1 MSVYSAIFT
10 LKKRVYYVIM
20 PEVVTKGYKFVII
33 SYIHAINITDMKF
46 TKGEKYSMTKSRIKR
61 IAVVLLTTV
70 LMATS
75 VFGVSAAAKS
85 LEYSASASY
94 KNSVYYERLMNV
106 KLTGDQV
113 TDIVNVAKSQ
123 VGYHESSY
131 YDYSGSSTG
140 SGNVT
145 EYGRW
150 YGRQGYWCN
159 VFASWCGYVAGIPS
173 SIYPKLTSVGNSYYS
188 TLPSV
193 GAECF
198 AFSSGRP
205 LQAGD
210 LIFCCTCSGGYG
222 CIDHV
227 GLVVDVDENTIYTV
241 EGNMSDQVKACQ
253 YPASSGYSSYL
264 HARINYVARPQY
276 ENNAKTATTLTEATT
291 VKTVKNSVYALYD
304 VAVNY
309 QQAKELSEKM
319 GGQLV
324 SIDSKKEYK
333 AISEI
338 AGENG
343 FGRYFIGEY
352 YKAKKN
358 DCSVI
363 TEDGVSESSEKRSL
377 TGFICEINV
386 EEIEAVNGA
395 VLNDVKYEVYDT
407 PLTYAQAKA
416 VAKAKGGRL
425 AEIDKNNADML
436 SLLLK
441 DSKKYFVNSEKEN
454 SAKAIL
460 NDGSAEI
467 KKAKAFDKKYNTG
480 FIVEYKEA
488 EKYTV
493 IYNANGGEK
502 APIEKIAEEGETIRV
517 SFHAPKKNNKY
528 FMGWSF
534 DEKAKTPDVDFGD
547 AITVTEDITLYAVW
561 G

>member
-1 MSVYSAIFT
+1 
-10 LKKRVYYVIM
+10 
-20 PEVVTKGYKFVII
+20 
-33 SYIHAINITDMKF
+33 
-46 TKGEKYSMTKSRIKR
+46 MTKSRIKR

-85 LEYSASASY
+85 LEYSASSSY
-94 KNSVYYERLMNV
+94 KKSVYYERLMNV

-113 TDIVNVAKSQ
+113 TDICNVAKSQ
-123 VGYHESSY
+123 VGYHEASFF
-131 YDYSGSSTG
+131 DYSGTSTG

-150 YGRQGYWCN
+150 FGRQGYWCN

-173 SIYPKLTSVGNSYYS
+173 SIYPKLTSVGPSYYS
-188 TLPSV
+188 TLPSA

-198 AFSSGRP
+198 AFSSGKP

-241 EGNMSDQVKACQ
+241 EGNMSDQVKACE
-253 YPASSGYSSYL
+253 YPVSSGYSSYL
-264 HARINYVARPQY
+264 RARINYVARPQY
-276 ENNAKTATTLTEATT
+276 ENNSKTVANVTDASA
-291 VKTVKNSVYALYD
+291 VKTVGDSVYSVFD

-309 QQAKELSEKM
+309 EQAKELSKKM
-319 GGQLV
+319 GGHLV
-324 SIDSKKEYK
+324 SVSSKKELK
-333 AISEI
+333 VVSEL

-343 FGRYFIGEY
+343 FGRYFIGKNIEN
-352 YKAKKN
+352 KKSV
-358 DCSVI
+358 CSVI
-363 TEDGVSESSEKRSL
+363 TEDGISESSEKRSS

-386 EEIEAVNGA
+386 EKVEAVNGA
-395 VLNDVKYEVYDT
+395 VLNGVKYEIYDT
-407 PLTYAQAKA
+407 PLSYEQAKA
-416 VAKAKGGRL
+416 VAKAKGGSL
-425 AEIDKNNADML
+425 AEIDEENAQML

-441 DSKKYFVNSEKEN
+441 DSKKYFVESEKKS
-454 SAKAIL
+454 SAKALI

-467 KKAKAFDKKYNTG
+467 KKAKTFDKKYNTG
-480 FIVEYKEA
+480 FIVEYDEA
-488 EKYTV
+488 QKYTV
-493 IYNANGGEK
+493 TYSANGGEN
-502 APIEKIAEEGETIRV
+502 APIAKNVEAGEDMMICAHIPT
-517 SFHAPKKNNKY
+517 KNNKY

-534 DEKAKTPDVDFGD
+534 NEKSKSADVDYGD
-547 AITVTEDITLYAVW
+547 KITVTEDITLYAVW

>member
-1 MSVYSAIFT
+1 
-10 LKKRVYYVIM
+10 M
-20 PEVVTKGYKFVII
+20 PNVVTKGYKFVII
-33 SYIHAINITDMKF
+33 SYILEIYINEIKI
-46 TKGEKYSMTKSRIKR
+46 TKGKKYSMTKSRIKR

-75 VFGVSAAAKS
+75 AFSVSAAAKS

-113 TDIVNVAKSQ
+113 TDLCNVAKSQ
-123 VGYHESSY
+123 VGYHEASY
-131 YDYSGSSTG
+131 SDYSGTSVG
-140 SGNVT
+140 YGNVT

-173 SIYPKLTSVGNSYYS
+173 SIYPKLTSVGASYYS

-193 GAECF
+193 GADCF
-198 AFSSGRP
+198 SFSSGRA

-227 GLVVDVDENTIYTV
+227 GIVVDVTEETIYTV

-253 YPASSGYSSYL
+253 YPASTGYSSYL

-276 ENNAKTATTLTEATT
+276 ENNAKTAKTLTEAAT
-291 VKTVKNSVYALYD
+291 VKTVDDSVYAVFD
-304 VAVNY
+304 IAVNY
-309 QQAKELSEKM
+309 RQAKDLSEKM

-324 SIDSKKEYK
+324 SVGTKKELK
-333 AISEI
+333 ILSKLAN
-338 AGENG
+338 ENG
-343 FGRYFIGEY
+343 FGRYFIGEHFNS
-352 YKAKKN
+352 KKSV
-358 DCSVI
+358 CSVI
-363 TEDGVSESSEKRSL
+363 TEDGISKSSEKRSS

-386 EEIEAVNGA
+386 NKIEAVNGA
-395 VLNDVKYEVYDT
+395 VLNGVKYEVYDT

-416 VAKAKGGRL
+416 VAEAKGGEL
-425 AEIDKNNADML
+425 AEVNEDNAKML

-441 DSKKYFVNSEKEN
+441 DSKKYFVESEKE
-454 SAKAIL
+454 SAKAL
-460 NDGSAEI
+460 YNNGKAEV
-467 KKAKAFDKKYNTG
+467 KKAKAYDKKYNTG

-493 IYNANGGEK
+493 IYNANGGEN
-502 APIEKIAEEGETIRV
+502 APIEKIAEKGETVRV
-517 SFHAPKKNNKY
+517 SFHLPEKNNKV

-534 DEKAKTPDVDFGD
+534 DEKAKTADVDFGD
-547 AITVTEDITLYAVW
+547 TIKVTKDITLYAVW

>member
-1 MSVYSAIFT
+1 
-10 LKKRVYYVIM
+10 
-20 PEVVTKGYKFVII
+20 
-33 SYIHAINITDMKF
+33 
-46 TKGEKYSMTKSRIKR
+46 MTKSRIKR

-75 VFGVSAAAKS
+75 VFSVSAAAKS
-85 LEYSASASY
+85 LEYSASSSY
-94 KNSVYYERLMNV
+94 KKSVYYERLMNV

-113 TDIVNVAKSQ
+113 TDICNVAKSQ
-123 VGYHESSY
+123 VGYHEASFF
-131 YDYSGSSTG
+131 DYSGTSTG

-150 YGRQGYWCN
+150 FGRQGYWCN

-173 SIYPKLTSVGNSYYS
+173 SIYPKLASVGPSYYS
-188 TLPSV
+188 TLPAV

-198 AFSSGRP
+198 AFSSGRK

-241 EGNMSDQVKACQ
+241 EGNMSDQVKACE
-253 YPASSGYSSYL
+253 YPASTGYSSYL
-264 HARINYVARPQY
+264 RARINYVARPQY
-276 ENNAKTATTLTEATT
+276 ENNAKTAANITEATA
-291 VKTVKNSVYALYD
+291 VKTVGDSIYSVFD

-309 QQAKELSEKM
+309 EQAKDLSKKM
-319 GGQLV
+319 GCHLV
-324 SIDSKKEYK
+324 SVSSKKELK
-333 AISEI
+333 VVSEL

-343 FGRYFIGEY
+343 FGRYFIG
-352 YKAKKN
+352 KN
-358 DCSVI
+358 IENDKSVCSVI
-363 TEDGVSESSEKRSL
+363 TEDGISESSEKRSS

-386 EEIEAVNGA
+386 KKVEAVNGA
-395 VLNDVKYEVYDT
+395 VLNGVKYEIYDT
-407 PLTYAQAKA
+407 PLSYQQAKA
-416 VAKAKGGRL
+416 VAEAKGGSL
-425 AEIDKNNADML
+425 AEIDEDNAQML

-441 DSKKYFVNSEKEN
+441 GSKKYFVESGEEN

-460 NDGSAEI
+460 NDGSAEV

-480 FIVEYKEA
+480 FIVEYDEA
-488 EKYTV
+488 QKHTV
-493 IYNANGGEK
+493 TYSANGGEN
-502 APIEKIAEEGETIRV
+502 APIAKVVEDGESMMICAHIPSR
-517 SFHAPKKNNKY
+517 NNKL

-534 DEKAKTPDVDFGD
+534 DEKAKTADVDYSD
-547 AITVTEDITLYAVW
+547 KITVTEDITLYAVW

>member
-1 MSVYSAIFT
+1 
-10 LKKRVYYVIM
+10 M
-20 PEVVTKGYKFVII
+20 PDVVTKGYKLVIFSYKLEIYI
-33 SYIHAINITDMKF
+33 SVKNLMKG
-46 TKGEKYSMTKSRIKR
+46 KKYSMTKSRIKR

-75 VFGVSAAAKS
+75 VFSVSAAAKS
-85 LEYSASASY
+85 LEYSASSSY
-94 KNSVYYERLMNV
+94 RNSVYYERLMNV

-113 TDIVNVAKSQ
+113 TDICNVAKSQ
-123 VGYHESSY
+123 VGYHEASFL
-131 YDYSGSSTG
+131 DYSGNSTG
-140 SGNVT
+140 SGNIT

-173 SIYPKLTSVGNSYYS
+173 SIYPKLAAVGGAYYS

-198 AFSSGRP
+198 SFSSGRA

-227 GLVVDVDENTIYTV
+227 GIVVDVDDTTIYTV

-253 YPASSGYSSYL
+253 YPASTGYNPSL
-264 HARINYVARPQY
+264 RARINYVARPQY
-276 ENNAKTATTLTEATT
+276 ENNAKTAADITEATA
-291 VKTVKNSVYALYD
+291 VKKSGNSIYSVFD

-309 QQAKELSEKM
+309 KQAKELSEKM

-324 SIDSKKEYK
+324 NIGSEKELKVVSKL
-333 AISEI
+333 

-343 FGRYFIGEY
+343 FGRYFIGKSFENK
-352 YKAKKN
+352 KAA
-358 DCSVI
+358 CSVV
-363 TEDGVSESSEKRSL
+363 TEGGVFESSETRSL

-386 EEIEAVNGA
+386 KKLDAVNGA
-395 VLNDVKYEVYDT
+395 VLNGVKYEIYDT
-407 PLTYAQAKA
+407 ALSYDQAKA
-416 VAKAKGGRL
+416 FAKAKGGSL
-425 AEIDKNNADML
+425 AEIDEDNALML

-441 DSKKYFVNSEKEN
+441 DSKKYFVESEKEN
-454 SAKAIL
+454 SVKALL
-460 NDGSAEI
+460 NDGSAEV
-467 KKAKAFDKKYNTG
+467 KKAKAFDKKYKTG
-480 FIVEYKEA
+480 FIVEYDEA
-488 EKYTV
+488 EKFTV
-493 IYNANGGEK
+493 TYDANGGK
-502 APIEKIAEEGETIRV
+502 NAPIEKIVEEGESVKI
-517 SFHAPKKNNKY
+517 SFHLPEKNNKV

-534 DEKAKTPDVDFGD
+534 DEKAKAAEFDLGD
-547 AITVTEDITLYAVW
+547 TITVKEDITLYAVW

>member
-1 MSVYSAIFT
+1 
-10 LKKRVYYVIM
+10 
-20 PEVVTKGYKFVII
+20 
-33 SYIHAINITDMKF
+33 
-46 TKGEKYSMTKSRIKR
+46 MTKSRIKR

-75 VFGVSAAAKS
+75 VFSASAAAKS
-85 LEYSASASY
+85 LEYSASSSY

-113 TDIVNVAKSQ
+113 TDICNVAKSQ
-123 VGYHESSY
+123 VGYHEASFI
-131 YDYSGSSTG
+131 DYSGNSSG
-140 SGNVT
+140 SGNIT

-173 SIYPKLTSVGNSYYS
+173 SIYPKLAGVGNAYYS

-193 GAECF
+193 GADCF
-198 AFSSGRP
+198 SFSSGRK

-227 GLVVDVDENTIYTV
+227 GLVVDVDDSTIYTV

-253 YPASSGYSSYL
+253 YPVSSGYNSSL
-264 HARINYVARPQY
+264 RARINYVARPQY
-276 ENNAKTATTLTEATT
+276 ENNAKTAANITEATT
-291 VKTVKNSVYALYD
+291 VKTVGNSIYSVYD

-309 QQAKELSEKM
+309 KQAKELSEKM

-324 SIDSKKEYK
+324 NIGSEKELNVVSKL
-333 AISEI
+333 

-343 FGRYFIGEY
+343 FGRYFIEKNFENK
-352 YKAKKN
+352 KAT
-358 DCSVI
+358 CSVV
-363 TEDGVSESSEKRSL
+363 TEGGVFESSETRSL

-386 EEIEAVNGA
+386 KKIDAVNGA
-395 VLNDVKYEVYDT
+395 VLNGVKYEIYDT
-407 PLTYAQAKA
+407 PLSYDQAKA
-416 VAKAKGGRL
+416 VAKAKGGAL
-425 AEIDKNNADML
+425 AEIDEDNALML

-441 DSKKYFVNSEKEN
+441 DSKKYFVESEKEN
-454 SAKAIL
+454 SAKAL
-460 NDGSAEI
+460 FNDGSAEV
-467 KKAKAFDKKYNTG
+467 KKAKTFDKKYKTG
-480 FIVEYKEA
+480 FIVEYAEA
-488 EKYTV
+488 EKCTV
-493 IYNANGGEK
+493 VYNANGGEN
-502 APIEKIAEEGETIRV
+502 APIEKIAEKGESVKI
-517 SFHAPKKNNKY
+517 SFHLPEKNNKV

-534 DEKAKTPDVDFGD
+534 DEKAKKADFDLGD
-547 AITVTEDITLYAVW
+547 KITVTEDITLYAVW

>member
-1 MSVYSAIFT
+1 
-10 LKKRVYYVIM
+10 
-20 PEVVTKGYKFVII
+20 
-33 SYIHAINITDMKF
+33 
-46 TKGEKYSMTKSRIKR
+46 MTKSRIKR
-61 IAVVLLTTV
+61 IACVLFTTV

-75 VFGVSAAAKS
+75 VFSVSAAAKS
-85 LEYSASASY
+85 VEYSASKSY

-113 TDIVNVAKSQ
+113 TDICNVAKSQ
-123 VGYHESSY
+123 VGYHEASFF
-131 YDYSGSSTG
+131 DYSGTSTG
-140 SGNVT
+140 SGNIT

-150 YGRQGYWCN
+150 FGRQGYWCN

-173 SIYPKLTSVGNSYYS
+173 SIYPKLTSVGPSYYS

-241 EGNMSDQVKACQ
+241 EGNMSDYVQACQ
-253 YPASSGYSSYL
+253 YPASTGYSSRL
-264 HARINYVARPQY
+264 RARINYVARPQY
-276 ENNAKTATTLTEATT
+276 ENNSKKVADVTEATT
-291 VKTVKNSVYALYD
+291 VKTVGNSIYSVFD

-309 QQAKELSEKM
+309 DQAKDLSKKM
-319 GGQLV
+319 GGHLV
-324 SIDSKKEYK
+324 SVSSKKELK
-333 AISEI
+333 VVSEL

-343 FGRYFIGEY
+343 FGRYFIGKNLEN
-352 YKAKKN
+352 KKSV
-358 DCSVI
+358 CSVI
-363 TEDGVSESSEKRSL
+363 TEDGISESSEKRSS

-386 EEIEAVNGA
+386 KKVEAVNGA
-395 VLNDVKYEVYDT
+395 VLNGVKYEVYDT
-407 PLTYAQAKA
+407 PLSYEQAKA
-416 VAKAKGGRL
+416 FAKAKGGSL
-425 AEIDKNNADML
+425 AEIDEDNAMML

-441 DSKKYFVNSEKEN
+441 DSKKYFVDSDKES

-460 NDGSAEI
+460 NDGTAEV
-467 KKAKAFDKKYNTG
+467 KKAKTFDKKYKTG
-480 FIVEYKEA
+480 FIVEYDEVQ
-488 EKYTV
+488 KYTV
-493 IYNANGGEK
+493 IYDANGGEN
-502 APIEKIAEEGETIRV
+502 APIEKIAENGETIAIC
-517 SFHAPKKNNKY
+517 SHFPSKNNKV

-534 DEKAKTPDVDFGD
+534 DEKAKSVDVDYGD
-547 AITVTEDITLYAVW
+547 KITVTEDITLYAVW

>member
-1 MSVYSAIFT
+1 
-10 LKKRVYYVIM
+10 M
-20 PEVVTKGYKFVII
+20 PEVVTKGYKIVII
-33 SYIHAINITDMKF
+33 SYKLEIYISVKNF
-46 TKGEKYSMTKSRIKR
+46 TKGKKYSMTKSRIKR

-75 VFGVSAAAKS
+75 VFSVSAAAKS
-85 LEYSASASY
+85 LEYSASSSY

-113 TDIVNVAKSQ
+113 TDICNVAKSQ
-123 VGYHESSY
+123 VGYHEASY
-131 YDYSGSSTG
+131 SDYSGTSTG
-140 SGNVT
+140 SGNIT

-173 SIYPKLTSVGNSYYS
+173 SIYPKLTGVGDSYYS

-193 GAECF
+193 GADCF
-198 AFSSGRP
+198 SFSSGRR

-227 GLVVDVDENTIYTV
+227 GLVVDVDDTTIYTV
-241 EGNMSDQVKACQ
+241 EGNMSDYVQACQ
-253 YPASSGYSSYL
+253 YSAGTGYSSRL
-264 HARINYVARPQY
+264 RSRINYVARPQY
-276 ENNAKTATTLTEATT
+276 ENNAKTAADITDATAVEAIGS
-291 VKTVKNSVYALYD
+291 SVYAVFD

-309 QQAKELSEKM
+309 DQAKKLSKKM
-319 GGQLV
+319 GGYLV
-324 SIDSKKEYK
+324 GISSEKELERV
-333 AISEI
+333 SEL

-343 FGRYFIGEY
+343 FGRYFIGKNFENK
-352 YKAKKN
+352 KAE
-358 DCSVI
+358 CSVI
-363 TEDGVSESSEKRSL
+363 TEAGVSESSKTRSL

-386 EEIEAVNGA
+386 NKVDAVNGA
-395 VLNDVKYEVYDT
+395 VLSGVKYEIYDT
-407 PLTYAQAKA
+407 ALTYEQAKA
-416 VAKAKGGRL
+416 FAEAKGGSL
-425 AEIDKNNADML
+425 AEINEENALML

-441 DSKKYFVNSEKEN
+441 DSKKYFVESGKEN
-454 SAKAIL
+454 SAKALL
-460 NDGSAEI
+460 NDGSAEV

-480 FIVEYKEA
+480 FIVEYDEA

-493 IYNANGGEK
+493 SYDANGGK
-502 APIEKIAEEGETIRV
+502 DAPIEKIAEEGEAVRV
-517 SFHAPKKNNKY
+517 SFHTPEKNNKV

-534 DEKAKTPDVDFGD
+534 DEEAKTADVDFGD
-547 AITVTEDITLYAVW
+547 EITVTEDITLYAVW

>member
-1 MSVYSAIFT
+1 
-10 LKKRVYYVIM
+10 
-20 PEVVTKGYKFVII
+20 
-33 SYIHAINITDMKF
+33 
-46 TKGEKYSMTKSRIKR
+46 MTKSRIKR

-85 LEYSASASY
+85 LEYSASSSY
-94 KNSVYYERLMNV
+94 KKSVYYERLMNV

-113 TDIVNVAKSQ
+113 TDICNVAKSQ
-123 VGYHESSY
+123 VGYHEASFF
-131 YDYSGSSTG
+131 DYSGTSTG

-150 YGRQGYWCN
+150 FGRQGYWCN

-173 SIYPKLTSVGNSYYS
+173 SIYPKLTSVGPSYYS
-188 TLPSV
+188 TLPAV

-198 AFSSGRP
+198 AFSSGRK

-227 GLVVDVDENTIYTV
+227 GLVVDVDETTIYTV
-241 EGNMSDQVKACQ
+241 EGNMSDQVKACE
-253 YPASSGYSSYL
+253 YPASTGYSSYL
-264 HARINYVARPQY
+264 RARINYVARPQY
-276 ENNAKTATTLTEATT
+276 ENNAKTATSITEATT
-291 VKTVKNSVYALYD
+291 VKTVGDSIYSVFD

-309 QQAKELSEKM
+309 EQAKDLSKKM
-319 GGQLV
+319 GGHLV
-324 SIDSKKEYK
+324 SVSSKKELK
-333 AISEI
+333 VVSEL

-343 FGRYFIGEY
+343 FGRYFIG
-352 YKAKKN
+352 KN
-358 DCSVI
+358 IENKNSVCSVI
-363 TEDGVSESSEKRSL
+363 TEDGISESSEKRSS

-386 EEIEAVNGA
+386 KKVEAVNGA
-395 VLNDVKYEVYDT
+395 VLNGVKYEIYDT
-407 PLTYAQAKA
+407 PLSYEQAKA
-416 VAKAKGGRL
+416 VAEAKGGSL
-425 AEIDKNNADML
+425 AEIDEDNAQML

-441 DSKKYFVNSEKEN
+441 GSKKYFVESGKEG

-460 NDGSAEI
+460 NDGSAEV

-480 FIVEYKEA
+480 FIVEYDEA
-488 EKYTV
+488 QKHTV
-493 IYNANGGEK
+493 TYSANGGEN
-502 APIEKIAEEGETIRV
+502 APIAKVVEDGESMMICAHIP
-517 SFHAPKKNNKY
+517 SKNNKL

-534 DEKAKTPDVDFGD
+534 DEKAKTADVDYGD
-547 AITVTEDITLYAVW
+547 KITVTEDITLYAVW

>member
-1 MSVYSAIFT
+1 
-10 LKKRVYYVIM
+10 
-20 PEVVTKGYKFVII
+20 
-33 SYIHAINITDMKF
+33 
-46 TKGEKYSMTKSRIKR
+46 MTKSRIKR

-75 VFGVSAAAKS
+75 VFSVSAAAKS

-94 KNSVYYERLMNV
+94 KNSVYYEKLMNV

-113 TDIVNVAKSQ
+113 TDLVNVAKSQ
-123 VGYHESSY
+123 VGYHEASY
-131 YDYSGSSTG
+131 SDYSGTSVG
-140 SGNVT
+140 YGNIT

-173 SIYPKLTSVGNSYYS
+173 DIFPKLTSVGTSYYS

-198 AFSSGRP
+198 SFSSGKK

-210 LIFCCTCSGGYG
+210 IIFCCTCSGGYG

-227 GLVVDVDENTIYTV
+227 GLVVDVTEDTIYTV
-241 EGNMSDQVKACQ
+241 EGNMSDQVLACE
-253 YPASSGYSSYL
+253 YPASSGYSSRL

-276 ENNAKTATTLTEATT
+276 ENNSETATTITEATT
-291 VKTVKNSVYALYD
+291 VKVVDDNVYALFD

-309 QQAKELSEKM
+309 KQAKELSEKM

-324 SIDSKKEYK
+324 SIGTKKELNILSK
-333 AISEI
+333 L

-343 FGRYFIGEY
+343 FGRYYIGEHFNS
-352 YKAKKN
+352 KKSV
-358 DCSVI
+358 CSVI
-363 TEDGVSESSEKRSL
+363 TEDGISKSSETRST
-377 TGFICEINV
+377 TGFICEINADKL
-386 EEIEAVNGA
+386 EAVNGA
-395 VLNDVKYEVYDT
+395 VLNGVRYEVYDT
-407 PLTYAQAKA
+407 PLTYSQAEA
-416 VAKAKGGRL
+416 VAEAKGGTL
-425 AEIDKNNADML
+425 AEVDDDNAKML

-441 DSKKYFVNSEKEN
+441 DSKKYFVESNKEA
-454 SAKAIL
+454 SAKALL
-460 NDGSAEI
+460 NNGNAEV

-480 FIVEYKEA
+480 FIVEYKVS

-493 IYNANGGEK
+493 IYNANGGEN
-502 APIEKIAEEGETIRV
+502 APIEKVAEEGETVLV
-517 SFHAPKKNNKY
+517 SSLAPTKNNKI

-534 DEKAKTPDVDFGD
+534 DEKAKTVDVDFGD
-547 AITVTEDITLYAVW
+547 AIKVTEDITLYAVW

>member
-1 MSVYSAIFT
+1 
-10 LKKRVYYVIM
+10 
-20 PEVVTKGYKFVII
+20 
-33 SYIHAINITDMKF
+33 
-46 TKGEKYSMTKSRIKR
+46 MTKSRIKR

-75 VFGVSAAAKS
+75 VFSVSAAAKS

-94 KNSVYYERLMNV
+94 KNSVYYEKLMNV

-113 TDIVNVAKSQ
+113 TDLVNVAKSQ
-123 VGYHESSY
+123 VGYHEASY
-131 YDYSGSSTG
+131 SDYSGTSVG
-140 SGNVT
+140 YGNIT

-173 SIYPKLTSVGNSYYS
+173 DIFPKLTSVGTSYYS

-198 AFSSGRP
+198 SFSSGKK

-210 LIFCCTCSGGYG
+210 IIFCCTCSGGYG

-227 GLVVDVDENTIYTV
+227 GLVVDVTEDTIYTV
-241 EGNMSDQVKACQ
+241 EGNMSDQVLACE
-253 YPASSGYSSYL
+253 YPASSGYSSRL

-276 ENNAKTATTLTEATT
+276 ENNSETATTITEATT
-291 VKTVKNSVYALYD
+291 VKVVDDNVYALFD

-309 QQAKELSEKM
+309 KQAKELSEKM

-324 SIDSKKEYK
+324 SIGTKKELNILSK
-333 AISEI
+333 L

-343 FGRYFIGEY
+343 FGRYYIGEHFNS
-352 YKAKKN
+352 KKSV
-358 DCSVI
+358 CSVI
-363 TEDGVSESSEKRSL
+363 TEDGISKSSETRST
-377 TGFICEINV
+377 TGFICEINADKL
-386 EEIEAVNGA
+386 EAVNGA
-395 VLNDVKYEVYDT
+395 VLNGVRYEVYDT
-407 PLTYAQAKA
+407 PLTYSQAKA
-416 VAKAKGGRL
+416 VAEAKGGTL
-425 AEIDKNNADML
+425 AEVDDDNAKML

-441 DSKKYFVNSEKEN
+441 DSKKYFVESNKEA
-454 SAKAIL
+454 SAKALL
-460 NDGSAEI
+460 NNGNAEV

-480 FIVEYKEA
+480 FIVEYKVS

-493 IYNANGGEK
+493 IYNANGGEN
-502 APIEKIAEEGETIRV
+502 APIEKVAEEGETVLV
-517 SFHAPKKNNKY
+517 SSLAPTKNNKI

-534 DEKAKTPDVDFGD
+534 DEKAKTVDVDFGD
-547 AITVTEDITLYAVW
+547 AIKVTEDITLYAVW